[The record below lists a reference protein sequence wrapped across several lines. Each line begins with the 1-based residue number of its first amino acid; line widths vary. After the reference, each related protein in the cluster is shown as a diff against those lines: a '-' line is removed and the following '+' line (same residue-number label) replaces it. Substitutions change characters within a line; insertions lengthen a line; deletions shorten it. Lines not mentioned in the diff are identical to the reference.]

1 MLKKAGVS
9 QGSARCT
16 VDDPLCPSLYDGCG
30 CLCDSHLDGTTLD
43 QYRRRA
49 VNAER
54 MLLTLVRSVRSGQ
67 VSDELLRSAARV
79 AMEHEEK

>member
-9 QGSARCT
+9 QGSARCA

-30 CLCDSHLDGTTLD
+30 CLCDSDLDGTTLD

-67 VSDELLRSAARV
+67 ISDELLRSAARI